1 MEVSGPDNINWAV
14 MMVLRSRYPPAP
26 ALAPTAWS
34 SHRADLPMRMVAA
47 KLLNLGLGAHY
58 LMGREGLTAG
68 RQGGYV

>member
-1 MEVSGPDNINWAV
+1 MIAMQNALRNTGVLQSGPDNIDWAV

-47 KLLNLGLGAHY
+47 KQLNLGLGARY
-58 LMGREGLTAG
+58 LMG
-68 RQGGYV
+68 